1 MAACEPPNFEEA
13 NKSQKWH
20 AAMKEE
26 LIMIENSKTRGLI
39 DIPQNKKVIG
49 VKWVY
54 RTINLDWR

>member
-20 AAMKEE
+20 VTMKEE
-26 LIMIENSKTRGLI
+26 LIMIENRKTRGLV

-54 RTINLDWR
+54 RTIKLDWR